1 MPIIACIAPT
11 TPHAPAVLFVVFAV
25 GSFRFIIHRRP
36 FVCGPFASLNSINSS
51 PFGSVL
57 CLATLVRS
65 AVHYTAHTTAA
76 DILWAGTPLLTLP
89 SERMSS
95 RVSASLLS
103 ALGASE
109 LIARTLDEY
118 YKIARASRYLRLTAL
133 ALFHS
138 QTKAPTRLHCQG
150 PAAATEATLQCL
162 RSRTCVR

>member
-1 MPIIACIAPT
+1 MPVIACIAPT

-36 FVCGPFASLNSINSS
+36 FVCGPFASLNSIVR
-51 PFGSVL
+51 P
-57 CLATLVRS
+57 LAPMVSYSGS
-65 AVHYTAHTTAA
+65 AVQYTAHTTAA

-118 YKIARASRYLRLTAL
+118 YKIARASRYD
-133 ALFHS
+133 S
-138 QTKAPTRLHCQG
+138 LH
-150 PAAATEATLQCL
+150 
-162 RSRTCVR
+162 